1 MAKVKAAAKKALG
14 FVKDKSFYGQAI
26 AKIAPEQL
34 VGRVIAQ
41 DALGYHLINGIVG
54 GVGLILNEAIN
65 KNTTA
70 KELGR
75 VILSNVAMEA
85 IPTRKEENLGFQWKN
100 FTASLKGKQYNKAF
114 GSLFAEPQNIVN
126 QAKSAWSRAT
136 SKRMGMGSSSASL
149 SGNALSASPA
159 LSMSKP
165 IGNDR
170 NITEV
175 IPSSISAY
183 TTKYGSP
190 ITNKDIVNY

>member
-1 MAKVKAAAKKALG
+1 MAKAKEVAQKAFG
-14 FVKDKSFYGQAI
+14 FVKKKEFYGQAI
-26 AKIAPEQL
+26 AKAVPEQI
-34 VGRVIAQ
+34 VGRAIAQ
-41 DALGYHLINGIVG
+41 DALGYHIVNGLVG
-54 GVGLILNEAIN
+54 GVGLILNEVIN

-136 SKRMGMGSSSASL
+136 SKRMGKMGGAPSL
-149 SGNALSASPA
+149 SGNALSAAPA

-175 IPSSISAY
+175 VPSSISAY
-183 TTKYGSP
+183 NTKYGSP